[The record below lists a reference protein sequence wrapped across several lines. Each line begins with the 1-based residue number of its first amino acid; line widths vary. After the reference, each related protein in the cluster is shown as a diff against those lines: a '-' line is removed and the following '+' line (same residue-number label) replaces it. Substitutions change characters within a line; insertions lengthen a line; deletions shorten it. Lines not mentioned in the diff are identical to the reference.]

1 MVGRTLSEIR
11 ARLDELSVAVGP
23 YRVVSAKTGDG
34 PFPVTGQQFP
44 DRARAAEAATVASAY
59 RRALRRY
66 DPRVTVHDLIVTE
79 AGVGA
84 ERSPE
89 PPATLPEYCHTVAG
103 ALFETL
109 SDRHGPVER
118 TVMDA
123 YLDAAE
129 RTTDRER
136 LCLTMLERSA
146 DAVAARLPASEQ
158 ATVLLATAGRLPGR
172 ASDGEPLAE
181 TLETLRTAGLLDGY
195 DVAPSPTAPGR
206 RSHRVA
212 LRGYRPSLSE
222 LRCPVLPVVVE
233 LLRRTAVTP
242 RLSELRRTADGWAF
256 VLATAGDEPAAG
268 LSVAAVGR

>member
-1 MVGRTLSEIR
+1 MVGRTLSDIR

-34 PFPVTGQQFP
+34 PFPVTGLQFP
-44 DRARAAEAATVASAY
+44 NRATAAEAATVASAY

-66 DPRVTVHDLIVTE
+66 DPQVTVHDLVVTE
-79 AGVGA
+79 A
-84 ERSPE
+84 
-89 PPATLPEYCHTVAG
+89 ATLDPGWPDPPQTVPEYCHAVAG

-146 DAVAARLPASEQ
+146 EALEARLPTSEQ
-158 ATVLLATAGRLPGR
+158 ATVLAATAGRLPPVEP
-172 ASDGEPLAE
+172 DGEPLAD
-181 TLETLRTAGLLDGY
+181 TLASLRATGLLAEY
-195 DVAPSPTAPGR
+195 AIEPTPGGPGR
-206 RSHRVA
+206 RTKRVT
-212 LRGYRPSLSE
+212 LEGYRPSLSAE
-222 LRCPVLPVVVE
+222 RCPVLPVAVE
-233 LLRRTAVTP
+233 LFRRTAVAPHVTD
-242 RLSELRRTADGWAF
+242 LERTSTGWTF
-256 VLATAGDEPAAG
+256 VVATAGDASAAG
-268 LSVAAVGR
+268 LSVAATEG